1 MISLEEVSQQF
12 AAFFDRPILIG
23 GMAAIHSGFT
33 NEATNDFDVI
43 LVSAGQ
49 SDVAR
54 VLDDFTLQPKS
65 GGIKGRG
72 TYRGVHVDVYFA
84 YRSKLGDRA
93 LLAVEKLAAYVGQTY
108 GNWIVLTPPAQ
119 FVTKLAALLDRSASD
134 KGNRDART
142 LISMI
147 KSGVDGANAYAVMA
161 NCSEAADVEQIWRD
175 GMDELV
181 DRSVSRDVQKTRNF
195 FLSER

>member
-1 MISLEEVSQQF
+1 MNSDQLERVSQQF
-12 AAFFDRPILIG
+12 ASFFNRPILIG
-23 GMAAIHSGFT
+23 GMAAIQSGFT
-33 NEATNDFDVI
+33 TEATNDFDVI
-43 LVSAGQ
+43 LVSSGQ

-54 VLDDFTLQPKS
+54 VLEDFSLQPKS

-72 TYRGVHVDVYFA
+72 TYQGVHVDVYFA

-93 LLAVEKLAAYVGQTY
+93 LLAVENLAEYVGQTY
-108 GNWIVLTPPAQ
+108 GNWVLLTPPAQ

-147 KSGVDGANAYAVMA
+147 NQGVDGSAAYSVMA
-161 NCSEAADVEQIWRD
+161 SCSEADDIDHLWRQS
-175 GMDELV
+175 MDELV
-181 DRSVSRDVQKTRNF
+181 DRAVSRDSQKIRKF
-195 FLSER
+195 FLA